1 MKYGFQLA
9 NVEKPNSSKKNVVFC
24 LFEAKDT
31 RNNMLTVTL
40 PYKQQL
46 DNLVLNKWQQEDT
59 INFLYH

>member
-31 RNNMLTVTL
+31 RSNMLTVTL
-40 PYKQQL
+40 PYKQKL
-46 DNLVLNKWQQEDT
+46 DDLVLNKWQ
-59 INFLYH
+59 